1 MIPPPCTLD
10 QHHPSQFF
18 AKSSGKAECSITC
31 KTERQSRL
39 LSLSRWLALFV
50 CLLAFSPAGAKPV
63 GKYKN
68 FKVSSYIRAQDLARM
83 EDDKFL
89 KATWETVSSQVDL
102 DKIYLETHRDAYT
115 VPEKILLKVKKF
127 FLSKGLEVGGGI
139 TYTRSEPTDF
149 ETYSY
154 ARDEERQ
161 QVKEIAEYTAKHFD
175 DFILDDFFFID
186 LKNDDEIAAKERSG
200 KSWTEYRLRLMADA
214 GRELVVEPAKRVN
227 PKVKVIIKYPNWYDH
242 FHGLGFNL
250 EEEPIYF
257 DGLWTGTETR
267 DPGSAQHLQNYLS
280 YNVVR
285 YFDNI
290 AHGKNGG
297 GWVDAGGIHMSMDR
311 YAEQLHLTMLSKT
324 PEIILWNYMQLNDV
338 KISPQMRAPWQD
350 AGGNSFRYDEMVAPF
365 KQGNNTVTPTTM
377 ARFASVTL
385 RQTDEL
391 IGKLGNPIGLAS
403 YKPYHSSGEDFLQN
417 YLGMI
422 GLPMDMY
429 PKWKEGQQQILLT
442 QQAAKDPQIVG
453 KIKKQLK
460 QGGDVI
466 ITTGLLKAI
475 KEQLG
480 DVCEL
485 YCGDLKA
492 IVNDF
497 GWAGKSEREF
507 IIPQVKYFTND
518 AWEVVSAGRP
528 LNGGVSGYPILLRDT
543 YSKGTLFVLTIPD
556 DFGNLYDYP
565 AGVLNVIRRSMS
577 KDVGAYI
584 EGPSKVALFPY
595 DNKTLVVENFN
606 DEAVTLRVVIN
617 AKVTALRN
625 LLTGEQLKPAEQP
638 KMPAMFG
645 RNRFFGYAENAT
657 VFDLK
662 LAAHSYVG
670 LGYGN

>member
-1 MIPPPCTLD
+1 MMLAAVAVLAVLP
-10 QHHPSQFF
+10 
-18 AKSSGKAECSITC
+18 AAGK
-31 KTERQSRL
+31 
-39 LSLSRWLALFV
+39 
-50 CLLAFSPAGAKPV
+50 
-63 GKYKN
+63 GKYQN
-68 FKVSSYIRAQDLARM
+68 FKVSTYIRAQDVARM
-83 EDDKFL
+83 ADDKFL
-89 KATWETVSSQVDL
+89 NQTWETVSSQVDL
-102 DKIYLETHRDAYT
+102 DKIYLETHRDAFT
-115 VPEKILLKVKKF
+115 VDEKTMTKVKKF

-154 ARDEERQ
+154 ARPVERQ
-161 QVKEIAEYTAKHFD
+161 QVREVAEYTAKLFD

-186 LKNDDEIAAKERSG
+186 LKNDDEIAAKEKSG

-214 GRELVVEPAKRVN
+214 GRELVLEPAKKVN

-250 EEEPIYF
+250 EEEPQYF
-257 DGLWTGTETR
+257 DGIWTGTETR

-290 AHGKNGG
+290 APGKNGG

-338 KISPQMRAPWQD
+338 KITPQMRAKWQD
-350 AGGNSFRYDEMVAPF
+350 AGDNSFRYDEMVAPYQ
-365 KQGNNTVTPTTM
+365 KAGKTMTPTTM

-385 RQTDEL
+385 QQTDKL
-391 IGKLGNPIGLAS
+391 MGQLGNPVGLVS

-422 GLPMDMY
+422 GLPMDMH
-429 PKWKEGQQQILLT
+429 PQFLNDRQQILLT
-442 QQAAKDPQIVG
+442 EQAAKDPQIVD
-453 KIKKQLK
+453 KIKAQLK
-460 QGGDVI
+460 KGGDVI

-475 KEQLG
+475 REKIA

-497 GWAGKSEREF
+497 GWFGKSEREF

-528 LNGGVSGYPILLRDT
+528 LSGGVSGYPILLRDT
-543 YSKGTLFVLTIPD
+543 YSKGMLFVLTIPD
-556 DFGNLYDYP
+556 DFGNLYDFP
-565 AGVLNVIRRSMS
+565 AGALNVIRRAMS

-606 DEAVTLRVVIN
+606 DEAVSLRVVIN
-617 AKVTALRN
+617 TKVGALRN
-625 LLTGEQLKPAEQP
+625 LLTGEELKPAEKTSGQVFP
-638 KMPAMFG
+638 F
-645 RNRFFGYAENAT
+645 RNRFFGYAEGAT

-670 LGYGN
+670 LGY

>member
-1 MIPPPCTLD
+1 MKTLNIRTIA
-10 QHHPSQFF
+10 FF
-18 AKSSGKAECSITC
+18 AFMVSAATGMA
-31 KTERQSRL
+31 Q
-39 LSLSRWLALFV
+39 A
-50 CLLAFSPAGAKPV
+50 
-63 GKYKN
+63 YQN
-68 FKVSSYIRAQDLARM
+68 FKVSSYIRAQDVARM
-83 EDDKFL
+83 ADDKFL
-89 KATWETVSSQVDL
+89 KSTWETVSTQVDL
-102 DKIYLETHRDAYT
+102 DKIYLETHRDAFT
-115 VPEKILLKVKKF
+115 VDEKTMTKVKKF

-154 ARDEERQ
+154 ARENERQ
-161 QVKEIAEYTAKHFD
+161 QVREVAEYTAKLFD

-214 GRELVVEPAKRVN
+214 GRELVVNPAKKVN

-250 EEEPIYF
+250 EEEPLYF

-267 DPGSAQHLQNYLS
+267 DPASAQHLQNYLS

-290 AHGKNGG
+290 ALGKNGG
-297 GWVDAGGIHMSMDR
+297 GWVDAGGINMSMDR

-338 KISPQMRAPWQD
+338 KIQPEMMRAKWQD
-350 AGGNSFRYDEMVAPF
+350 AGGNSFRYDEMVKPF
-365 KQGNNTVTPTTM
+365 MKDGKTITPTTM

-385 RQTDEL
+385 RETDKL
-391 IGKLGNPIGLAS
+391 VGKLGNPIGLIS

-422 GLPMDMY
+422 GLPMDMH
-429 PKWKEGQQQILLT
+429 PQWVDGRQQILLT
-442 QQAAKDPQIVG
+442 EQAAKDPQIVE
-453 KIKKQLK
+453 KIKQQLK
-460 QGGDVI
+460 KGGDVI

-475 KEQLG
+475 REKIA
-480 DVCEL
+480 DICEL

-497 GWAGKSEREF
+497 GYMGKSEREF

-528 LNGGVSGYPILLRDT
+528 LTGGVSGFPILLRDT
-543 YSKGTLFVLTIPD
+543 YSKGILFVLTIPD

-565 AGVLNVIRRSMS
+565 AVALNVIRRVMS

-584 EGPSKVALFPY
+584 EGPAKVALFPY
-595 DNKTLVVENFN
+595 DNNTLVVENFN
-606 DEAVTLRVVIN
+606 DEAVSVNVVVN
-617 AKVTALRN
+617 QKVGSLRN
-625 LLTGEQLKPAEQP
+625 LLTGENYQP
-638 KMPAMFG
+638 KEQQPATMRW
-645 RNRFFGYAENAT
+645 RNRFSGYPEGAT
-657 VFDLK
+657 VFSIQLP
-662 LAAHSYVG
+662 AHSYIG
-670 LGYGN
+670 LGY

>member
-1 MIPPPCTLD
+1 M
-10 QHHPSQFF
+10 
-18 AKSSGKAECSITC
+18 KST
-31 KTERQSRL
+31 
-39 LSLSRWLALFV
+39 
-50 CLLAFSPAGAKPV
+50 LLAVALLLIPAAMHA
-63 GKYKN
+63 GKFQH
-68 FKVSSYIRAQDLARM
+68 FKVSTYIRAQDVARM
-83 EDDKFL
+83 DDEKFL
-89 KATWETVSSQVDL
+89 KSTWETVSTQVDL
-102 DKIYLETHRDAYT
+102 DKIYLETHRDAFI
-115 VPEKILLKVKKF
+115 VPEKILNKVKKF

-139 TYTRSEPTDF
+139 TFTRSEPTDF

-154 ARDEERQ
+154 AREEERQ
-161 QVKEIAEYTAKHFD
+161 LVKKISEYTARFFD
-175 DFILDDFFFID
+175 DIILDDFFFID
-186 LKNDDEIAAKERSG
+186 LKNDDEIRAKGS
-200 KSWTEYRLRLMADA
+200 KSWTDYRLRLMADA
-214 GRELVVEPAKRVN
+214 GRELVVNPAKAVN

-250 EEEPIYF
+250 EEEPLYF

-280 YNVVR
+280 YNIVR

-290 AHGKNGG
+290 APGRNGG

-311 YAEQLHLTMLSKT
+311 YAEQLHLTMLSRT
-324 PEIILWNYMQLNDV
+324 PEIILWNYMQLAEV
-338 KISPQMRAPWQD
+338 KITPQMRAPWQD

-365 KQGNNTVTPTTM
+365 TKDGKTVTPTTM
-377 ARFASVTL
+377 ARFANVTL
-385 RQTDEL
+385 HQTDQL
-391 IGKLGNPIGLAS
+391 VGQLGNPVGLVS

-422 GLPMDMY
+422 GLPMDMH
-429 PKWKEGQQQILLT
+429 PQWKDDRQQILLT
-442 QQAAKDPQIVG
+442 EQAAKDKEIVE
-453 KIKKQLK
+453 KIKGQLRK
-460 QGGDVI
+460 GGDVI

-475 KEQLG
+475 KDQLA

-497 GWAGKSEREF
+497 GFSGKSEREF

-543 YSKGTLFVLTIPD
+543 YSKGILFVLTIPD

-565 AGVLNVIRRSMS
+565 AGALNIIRRAMS

-584 EGPSKVALFPY
+584 EGPSKVSLFPY

-606 DEAVTLRVVIN
+606 DQAVSVRVVVN
-617 AKVTALRN
+617 SKVGSLRN
-625 LLTGEQLKPAEQP
+625 LLTGEQLKPASLPTPQGF
-638 KMPAMFG
+638 FG
-645 RNRFFGYAENAT
+645 RNRFYGYAEGAT
-657 VFDLK
+657 VFDVTLP
-662 LAAHSYVG
+662 AHSYVG
-670 LGYGN
+670 LGY

>member
-1 MIPPPCTLD
+1 MKMKCFTQIALAAMAVLAVLPA
-10 QHHPSQFF
+10 Q
-18 AKSSGKAECSITC
+18 AKSKAM
-31 KTERQSRL
+31 
-39 LSLSRWLALFV
+39 F
-50 CLLAFSPAGAKPV
+50 
-63 GKYKN
+63 KN
-68 FKVSSYIRAQDLARM
+68 FKVSTYIRAQDIARM
-83 EDDKFL
+83 DDDKFL
-89 KATWETVSSQVDL
+89 KDTWETVSSQVDL
-102 DKIYLETHRDAYT
+102 DKIYLETHRDAFI
-115 VPEKILLKVKKF
+115 VPEKTLLKVKKF
-127 FLSKGLEVGGGI
+127 FLQKGLEVGGGI

-154 ARDEERQ
+154 ARENERQ

-186 LKNDDEIAAKERSG
+186 LKNDDEIAAKEKSG

-214 GRELVVEPAKRVN
+214 GRELVVNPAKAVN

-250 EEEPIYF
+250 EEEPLYF

-290 AHGKNGG
+290 APGKNGG

-324 PEIILWNYMQLNDV
+324 PEIILWNYMQLVEV
-338 KISPQMRAPWQD
+338 KITPQMRAKRQA
-350 AGGNSFRYDEMVAPF
+350 AGVSFNYDEMTAPF
-365 KQGNNTVTPTTM
+365 TKDGKTITPTTM
-377 ARFASVTL
+377 ARFANVTL
-385 RQTDEL
+385 HQTDQL
-391 IGKLGNPIGLAS
+391 IGQLGKPIGLAS

-429 PKWKEGQQQILLT
+429 PQWQERQQILLT
-442 QQAAKDPQIVG
+442 QQAAKDPDIVE
-453 KIKKQLK
+453 KIKGQLRK
-460 QGGDVI
+460 GGDVI
-466 ITTGLLKAI
+466 VTTGLLKAI
-475 KEQLG
+475 KDQLA

-497 GWAGKSEREF
+497 GWFGKSEREF

-543 YSKGTLFVLTIPD
+543 YSKGMLFVLTIPD

-565 AGVLNVIRRSMS
+565 AGALNVIRRAMS

-617 AKVTALRN
+617 EKVSSLRN
-625 LLTGEQLKPAEQP
+625 LITGDQLKPATLPQARP
-638 KMPAMFG
+638 MWG
-645 RNRFFGYAENAT
+645 RNLFFGYPDGAT
-657 VFDLK
+657 VFDLQ
-662 LAAHSYVG
+662 LPAHSYIG
-670 LGYGN
+670 LGY

>member
-1 MIPPPCTLD
+1 MMLAAVAVLSALP
-10 QHHPSQFF
+10 
-18 AKSSGKAECSITC
+18 AAGK
-31 KTERQSRL
+31 
-39 LSLSRWLALFV
+39 
-50 CLLAFSPAGAKPV
+50 
-63 GKYKN
+63 GKYQN
-68 FKVSSYIRAQDLARM
+68 FKVSTYIRAQDVARM
-83 EDDKFL
+83 ADDKFL
-89 KATWETVSSQVDL
+89 NRTWETVSSQVDL
-102 DKIYLETHRDAYT
+102 DKIYLETHRDAFT
-115 VPEKILLKVKKF
+115 VDEKTMTKVKKF

-154 ARDEERQ
+154 ARENERQ
-161 QVKEIAEYTAKHFD
+161 LVREVAEYTARLFD

-186 LKNDDEIAAKERSG
+186 LKNDDEIAAKEKSG
-200 KSWTEYRLRLMADA
+200 KSWTEYRLRLMSDA
-214 GRELVVEPAKRVN
+214 GRELVLEPAKKVN

-250 EEEPIYF
+250 EEEPQYF
-257 DGLWTGTETR
+257 DGIWTGTETR

-290 AHGKNGG
+290 APGKNGG

-338 KISPQMRAPWQD
+338 KITPQMRAKWQD

-365 KQGNNTVTPTTM
+365 ERGGKTVSPTTM

-385 RQTDEL
+385 QQTDKL
-391 IGKLGNPIGLAS
+391 VGQLGNPVGLVS

-422 GLPMDMY
+422 GLPMDMH
-429 PKWKEGQQQILLT
+429 PQFLSDRQQILLT
-442 QQAAKDPQIVG
+442 EQAAKDPQIVD
-453 KIKKQLK
+453 KIKAQLK
-460 QGGDVI
+460 KGGDVI

-475 KEQLG
+475 REKIA

-497 GWAGKSEREF
+497 GWFGKSEREF

-528 LNGGVSGYPILLRDT
+528 LTGGVSGYPILLRDT
-543 YSKGTLFVLTIPD
+543 YSKGMLFVLTVPD
-556 DFGNLYDYP
+556 DFGNLYDFP
-565 AGVLNVIRRSMS
+565 AGALNVIRRAMS

-606 DEAVTLRVVIN
+606 DEAVSLRVVIN
-617 AKVTALRN
+617 TKVGALRN
-625 LLTGEQLKPAEQP
+625 LLTGEELKPAEKTNGQVFP
-638 KMPAMFG
+638 F
-645 RNRFFGYAENAT
+645 RNRFFGYAEGAT

-670 LGYGN
+670 LGY

>member
-1 MIPPPCTLD
+1 M
-10 QHHPSQFF
+10 
-18 AKSSGKAECSITC
+18 
-31 KTERQSRL
+31 KTNNRFR
-39 LSLSRWLALFV
+39 SL
-50 CLLAFSPAGAKPV
+50 LLAAVAILTVLPANASKSRT
-63 GKYKN
+63 KYQN
-68 FKVSSYIRAQDLARM
+68 FKVSTYIRAQDVARM
-83 EDDKFL
+83 ADDKFL
-89 KATWETVSSQVDL
+89 NETWENVSSQVDL
-102 DKIYLETHRDAYT
+102 DKIYLETHRDAFT
-115 VPEKILLKVKKF
+115 VDEKTMLKVKKF
-127 FLSKGLEVGGGI
+127 FLSKGLQVGGGI

-154 ARDEERQ
+154 ARENERQ
-161 QVKEIAEYTAKHFD
+161 QVKEVAEYTAKLFD

-186 LKNDDEIAAKERSG
+186 LKNDDEIAAKGS

-214 GRELVVEPAKRVN
+214 GRELVVDPAKKVN
-227 PKVKVIIKYPNWYDH
+227 PKVKVIVKYPNWYDH

-250 EEEPIYF
+250 EEEPAYF
-257 DGLWTGTETR
+257 DGIWTGTETR

-290 AHGKNGG
+290 APGKNGG

-338 KISPQMRAPWQD
+338 KITPQQRAKWQE
-350 AGGNSFRYDEMVAPF
+350 AGVSFNYDEMVAPF
-365 KQGNNTVTPTTM
+365 IKNGKTITPTTM
-377 ARFASVTL
+377 ARYANVTL
-385 RQTDEL
+385 HQTDKL
-391 IGKLGNPIGLAS
+391 ISELGNPIGLAS

-422 GLPMDMY
+422 GLPMDMH
-429 PKWKEGQQQILLT
+429 PQFLSDKQQILLT
-442 QQAAKDPQIVG
+442 EQAAKDPQIVE
-453 KIKKQLK
+453 KIKTQLK
-460 QGGDVI
+460 KGGDVI

-475 KEQLG
+475 REPLA

-497 GWAGKSEREF
+497 GWSGKSEREF

-565 AGVLNVIRRSMS
+565 AGALNIIRRAMS

-595 DNKTLVVENFN
+595 DNKTMVVENFN
-606 DEAVTLRVVIN
+606 DEAVNIRVVVE
-617 AKVTALRN
+617 AQVGALRN
-625 LLTGEQLKPAEQP
+625 LLTGEQLKPAEKP
-638 KMPAMFG
+638 KAQMMFFSP
-645 RNRFFGYAENAT
+645 RFFGYPEGAT
-657 VFDLK
+657 VFDVK
-662 LAAHSYVG
+662 LPAHSYIG
-670 LGYGN
+670 LGY

>member
-1 MIPPPCTLD
+1 MI
-10 QHHPSQFF
+10 
-18 AKSSGKAECSITC
+18 K
-31 KTERQSRL
+31 RL
-39 LSLSRWLALFV
+39 LICAVVAATTALTV
-50 CLLAFSPAGAKPV
+50 QA
-63 GKYKN
+63 GKYQN
-68 FKVSSYIRAQDLARM
+68 FKVSSYIRAQDVARM
-83 EDDKFL
+83 TDDKFL
-89 KATWETVSSQVDL
+89 NDTWQTVSSQVDL
-102 DKIYLETHRDAYT
+102 DKIYLETHRDAFT
-115 VPEKILLKVKKF
+115 VDEKTMLKVKKF

-154 ARDEERQ
+154 ARENERQ
-161 QVKEIAEYTAKHFD
+161 LVKEVAEYTAKLFD

-186 LKNDDEIAAKERSG
+186 LKNDDEIAAKEKSG
-200 KSWTEYRLRLMADA
+200 KSWTDYRLRLMADA
-214 GRELVVEPAKRVN
+214 GRELVVNPAKKVN

-242 FHGLGFNL
+242 FQGLGFNL
-250 EEEPIYF
+250 EEEPLYF

-280 YNVVR
+280 YNIVR

-290 AHGKNGG
+290 APGKNGG

-324 PEIILWNYMQLNDV
+324 PEIILWNYMQLYEV
-338 KISPQMRAPWQD
+338 KIMPQMRAKWQEP
-350 AGGNSFRYDEMVAPF
+350 GVSFNYDEMTAPF
-365 KQGNNTVTPTTM
+365 TKGGKTVTPSTM
-377 ARFASVTL
+377 ARFADVTL
-385 RQTDEL
+385 HQTDKL
-391 IGKLGNPIGLAS
+391 ISQLGRPIGLAS
-403 YKPYHSSGEDFLQN
+403 YKPYHSTGEEFLQN

-429 PKWKEGQQQILLT
+429 PQWQERQQILLT
-442 QQAAKDPQIVG
+442 QQAAKDPQIVAR
-453 KIKKQLK
+453 IKTQLK
-460 QGGDVI
+460 KGGDVI

-475 KEQLG
+475 KDQLA

-485 YCGDLKA
+485 ECGDLKA

-497 GWAGKSEREF
+497 GWFGKSEREF

-543 YSKGTLFVLTIPD
+543 YSKGMLFVLTIPD

-565 AGVLNVIRRSMS
+565 AGALNIIRRAMS

-606 DEAVTLRVVIN
+606 DEAVSLRVVIN
-617 AKVTALRN
+617 SQVSSLRN
-625 LLTGEQLKPAEQP
+625 LLTGQQLQPAQIP
-638 KMPAMFG
+638 PVTGFF
-645 RNRFFGYAENAT
+645 RYNRFFGYPDGST
-657 VFDLK
+657 VFDLQ
-662 LAAHSYVG
+662 LPAHSYIG
-670 LGYGN
+670 LGY

>member
-1 MIPPPCTLD
+1 MNKKTILLLMIV
-10 QHHPSQFF
+10 F
-18 AKSSGKAECSITC
+18 AGSISAHSGK
-31 KTERQSRL
+31 
-39 LSLSRWLALFV
+39 F
-50 CLLAFSPAGAKPV
+50 
-63 GKYKN
+63 KN
-68 FKVSSYIRAQDLARM
+68 FKVSTYIRAQDVAKM
-83 EDDKFL
+83 ADDQFL
-89 KATWETVSSQVDL
+89 HQTWETVSTQVDL
-102 DKIYLETHRDAYT
+102 DKIYLETHRDAFT
-115 VPEKILLKVKKF
+115 VDEKTMLKVKKF

-154 ARDEERQ
+154 ARENERQ
-161 QVKEIAEYTAKHFD
+161 IVKEVAEYTAKLFD

-186 LKNDDEIAAKERSG
+186 LKNDDEIAAKGS

-214 GRELVVEPAKRVN
+214 GRELVMGPAKKVN

-250 EEEPIYF
+250 EEEPQYF
-257 DGLWTGTETR
+257 DGIWTGTETR
-267 DPGSAQHLQNYLS
+267 DPASAQHLQNYLS

-290 AHGKNGG
+290 APGKNGG

-338 KISPQMRAPWQD
+338 KITPQMCATWQIL
-350 AGGNSFRYDEMVAPF
+350 GGNSFSYKEAVAPF
-365 KQGNNTVTPTTM
+365 TKDGKTITPTTM
-377 ARFASVTL
+377 ARIANVTL
-385 RQTDEL
+385 HQTDQL
-391 IGKLGNPIGLAS
+391 IGKLGNPIGLVS

-422 GLPMDMY
+422 GLPMDMH
-429 PKWKEGQQQILLT
+429 PQFLNDRRQILLT
-442 QQAAKDPQIVG
+442 EQAAKDPQIVE
-453 KIKKQLK
+453 KIKQQLK
-460 QGGDVI
+460 KGGDVI

-475 KEQLG
+475 RSELA

-497 GWAGKSEREF
+497 GYLGKSEREF

-543 YSKGTLFVLTIPD
+543 YSKGMLFVLTIPD
-556 DFGNLYDYP
+556 DYGNLYDYP
-565 AGVLNVIRRSMS
+565 AGALNVIRRAMS

-584 EGPSKVALFPY
+584 EGLSKVALFPY
-595 DNKTLVVENFN
+595 DNQTLVVENFN
-606 DEAVTLRVVIN
+606 DEAVSLRVVIN
-617 AKVTALRN
+617 NKVNALCN
-625 LLTGEQLKPAEQP
+625 LLTGEQLKPASLP
-638 KMPAMFG
+638 NGPMMPF
-645 RNRFFGYAENAT
+645 RNRFQGYAEGVT
-657 VFDLK
+657 VFDVQLP
-662 LAAHSYVG
+662 AHSYIG
-670 LGYGN
+670 LGY

>member
-1 MIPPPCTLD
+1 MLAAVAVLAVLP
-10 QHHPSQFF
+10 
-18 AKSSGKAECSITC
+18 AAGK
-31 KTERQSRL
+31 
-39 LSLSRWLALFV
+39 
-50 CLLAFSPAGAKPV
+50 
-63 GKYKN
+63 GKYQN
-68 FKVSSYIRAQDLARM
+68 FKVSTYIRAQDVARM
-83 EDDKFL
+83 ADDKFL
-89 KATWETVSSQVDL
+89 NQTWETVSSQVDL
-102 DKIYLETHRDAYT
+102 DKIYLETHRDAFT
-115 VPEKILLKVKKF
+115 VDEKTMTKVKKF

-154 ARDEERQ
+154 ARPVERQ
-161 QVKEIAEYTAKHFD
+161 QVREVAEYTAKLFD

-186 LKNDDEIAAKERSG
+186 LKNDDEIAAKEKSG

-214 GRELVVEPAKRVN
+214 GRELVLEPAKKVN

-250 EEEPIYF
+250 EEEPQYF
-257 DGLWTGTETR
+257 DGIWTGTETR

-290 AHGKNGG
+290 APGKNGG

-338 KISPQMRAPWQD
+338 KITPQMRAKWQD
-350 AGGNSFRYDEMVAPF
+350 AGDNSFRYDEMVAPYQ
-365 KQGNNTVTPTTM
+365 KAGKTMTPTTM

-385 RQTDEL
+385 QQTDKL
-391 IGKLGNPIGLAS
+391 MGQLGNPVGLVS

-422 GLPMDMY
+422 GLPMDMH
-429 PKWKEGQQQILLT
+429 PQFLNDRQQILLT
-442 QQAAKDPQIVG
+442 EQAAKDPQIVD
-453 KIKKQLK
+453 KIKAQLK
-460 QGGDVI
+460 KGGDVI

-475 KEQLG
+475 REKIA

-497 GWAGKSEREF
+497 GWFGKSEREF

-528 LNGGVSGYPILLRDT
+528 LSGGVSGYPILLRDT
-543 YSKGTLFVLTIPD
+543 YSKGMLFVLTIPD
-556 DFGNLYDYP
+556 DFGNLYDFP
-565 AGVLNVIRRSMS
+565 AGALNVIRRAMS

-606 DEAVTLRVVIN
+606 DEAVSLRVVIN
-617 AKVTALRN
+617 TKVGALRN
-625 LLTGEQLKPAEQP
+625 LLTGEELKPAEKTSGQVFP
-638 KMPAMFG
+638 F
-645 RNRFFGYAENAT
+645 RNRFFGYAEGAT

-670 LGYGN
+670 LGY

>member
-1 MIPPPCTLD
+1 M
-10 QHHPSQFF
+10 
-18 AKSSGKAECSITC
+18 A
-31 KTERQSRL
+31 
-39 LSLSRWLALFV
+39 LAL
-50 CLLAFSPAGAKPV
+50 LAAMSVYA

-68 FKVSSYIRAQDLARM
+68 FKVSTYIRAQDVARM
-83 EDDKFL
+83 EDEKFL
-89 KATWETVSSQVDL
+89 KSTWETVSSQVDL
-102 DKIYLETHRDAYT
+102 DKIYLETHRDAFT
-115 VPEKILLKVKKF
+115 VPEKTLSKVKKF

-139 TYTRSEPTDF
+139 TFTRSEPTDF

-154 ARDEERQ
+154 ARAEERA
-161 QVKEIAEYTAKHFD
+161 QVKQISEYTARFFD

-186 LKNDDEIAAKERSG
+186 LKNDDEIAAKGS

-214 GRELVVEPAKRVN
+214 GRELVVNPAKAVN

-250 EEEPIYF
+250 EEEPSYF

-280 YNVVR
+280 YNIMR
-285 YFDNI
+285 FFDNI
-290 AHGKNGG
+290 APGRNGG

-324 PEIILWNYMQLNDV
+324 PEIILWNYMQLAEV
-338 KISPQMRAPWQD
+338 KITPAMRAPWQD

-365 KQGNNTVTPTTM
+365 TKNGKTITPTTM
-377 ARFASVTL
+377 ARFSNQTL
-385 RQTDEL
+385 HQTDL
-391 IGKLGNPIGLAS
+391 LVGKLGNPVGLAS
-403 YKPYHSSGEDFLQN
+403 YKPFHSSGEDFLQN

-429 PKWKEGQQQILLT
+429 PQWKDDRQQILLT
-442 QQAAKDPQIVG
+442 QQAAKDPQIVE
-453 KIKKQLK
+453 KIKRQLRK
-460 QGGDVI
+460 GGDVI

-475 KEQLG
+475 KDNLA
-480 DVCEL
+480 DVVEL

-497 GWAGKSEREF
+497 GRLGKSEREF

-528 LNGGVSGYPILLRDT
+528 LTGGVSGYPILLRDT
-543 YSKGTLFVLTIPD
+543 YSKGMLFVLTIPD

-565 AGVLNVIRRSMS
+565 APVLNVIRRAMS

-584 EGPSKVALFPY
+584 EGPSKVSLFPY
-595 DNKTLVVENFN
+595 DNRTMVVENFN
-606 DEAVTLRVVIN
+606 DQAVNLRVVVN
-617 AKVTALRN
+617 AKVSSLNN
-625 LLTGEQLKPAEQP
+625 LLTGEQLKPATVQVS
-638 KMPAMFG
+638 
-645 RNRFFGYAENAT
+645 RNRFFGYADTQT
-657 VFDLK
+657 VFDLQ
-662 LAAHSYVG
+662 LPAHSYVG
-670 LGYGN
+670 LGY

>member
-1 MIPPPCTLD
+1 MLNKFVKILCFATIVVASSIPA
-10 QHHPSQFF
+10 F
-18 AKSSGKAECSITC
+18 A
-31 KTERQSRL
+31 
-39 LSLSRWLALFV
+39 
-50 CLLAFSPAGAKPV
+50 
-63 GKYKN
+63 GKYQN
-68 FKVSSYIRAQDLARM
+68 FKVSSYIRAQDVARM
-83 EDDKFL
+83 SDDKFL
-89 KATWETVSSQVDL
+89 NATWETVSSQVDL
-102 DKIYLETHRDAYT
+102 DKIYLETHRDAFT
-115 VPEKILLKVKKF
+115 VDEKTMLKVKKF

-154 ARDEERQ
+154 ARENERQ
-161 QVKEIAEYTAKHFD
+161 QVREVAEYTAKLFD

-186 LKNDDEIAAKERSG
+186 LKNDDEIAAKG
-200 KSWTEYRLRLMADA
+200 TKSWTEYRLRLMADA
-214 GRELVVEPAKRVN
+214 GRELVVNPAKAVN

-250 EEEPIYF
+250 EEEPLYF

-280 YNVVR
+280 YNIIR

-290 AHGKNGG
+290 APGRNGG
-297 GWVDAGGIHMSMDR
+297 GWVDAGGINMSMDR
-311 YAEQLHLTMLSKT
+311 YAEQLHLTMLAKT
-324 PEIILWNYMQLNDV
+324 PEIILWNYMQLADV
-338 KISPQMRAPWQD
+338 KIMPQMMRKPWQD
-350 AGGNSFRYDEMVAPF
+350 LGGNSFRYDEMVAPF
-365 KQGNNTVTPTTM
+365 QKDGKTITPTTM

-391 IGKLGNPIGLAS
+391 MGKLGQPVGLIS

-429 PKWKEGQQQILLT
+429 PKWVDGRKQILLT
-442 QQAAKDPQIVG
+442 EQAASDPQIVE
-453 KIKKQLK
+453 KMKEQLRN
-460 QGGDVI
+460 GGDVI

-475 KEQLG
+475 RDKVA
-480 DVCEL
+480 DICEL

-497 GWAGKSEREF
+497 GMSGKSEREF

-528 LNGGVSGYPILLRDT
+528 LTGGVSGYPILLRDT
-543 YSKGTLFVLTIPD
+543 YSKGMLFVLTIPD

-565 AGVLNVIRRSMS
+565 AGALNVIRRAMS

-584 EGPSKVALFPY
+584 EGPAKVALFPY
-595 DNKTLVVENFN
+595 DNRTLVVENFN
-606 DEAVTLRVVIN
+606 DEAVSINVVVN
-617 AKVTALRN
+617 EKVGSLRN
-625 LLTGEQLKPAEQP
+625 LLTGESYQP
-638 KMPAMFG
+638 KEQQPVPRWG
-645 RNRFFGYAENAT
+645 YNRFFGYAQDAS
-657 VFDLK
+657 VFSIQLP
-662 LAAHSYVG
+662 AHSYIG
-670 LGYGN
+670 LGY

>member
-1 MIPPPCTLD
+1 MSLKPI
-10 QHHPSQFF
+10 
-18 AKSSGKAECSITC
+18 
-31 KTERQSRL
+31 L
-39 LSLSRWLALFV
+39 LSAIAAMATISAQ
-50 CLLAFSPAGAKPV
+50 SGH
-63 GKYKN
+63 YKN
-68 FKVSSYIRAQDLARM
+68 FKVSTYIRAQDVARM
-83 EDDKFL
+83 EDEQFL
-89 KATWETVSSQVDL
+89 KSTWETISTQVDL
-102 DKIYLETHRDAYT
+102 DKIYLETHRDAFT
-115 VPEKILLKVKKF
+115 VPEKTLTKVKKF
-127 FLSKGLEVGGGI
+127 FVSKGLEVGGGI

-154 ARDEERQ
+154 ARENERQ
-161 QVKEIAEYTAKHFD
+161 QVKEVAEFTAKHFD

-214 GRELVVEPAKRVN
+214 GRELVINPAKKVN
-227 PKVKVIIKYPNWYDH
+227 PNVKVIIKYPNWYDH

-290 AHGKNGG
+290 APGKNGG
-297 GWVDAGGIHMSMDR
+297 GWVDAGGINMSMDR

-324 PEIILWNYMQLNDV
+324 PEIILWNYMQLAEV
-338 KISPQMRAPWQD
+338 TITPGMRGRWQS
-350 AGGNSFRYDEMVAPF
+350 AGGNSFRYDEMVEPF
-365 KQGNNTVTPTTM
+365 TKNGKTITPTTM
-377 ARFASVTL
+377 ARFAHVTL
-385 RQTDEL
+385 HETDKL
-391 IGKLGNPIGLAS
+391 IGKLGKPIGLVS

-429 PKWKEGQQQILLT
+429 PKWQDGRQQILLSE
-442 QQAAKDPQIVG
+442 QAAKDPQIVE
-453 KIKKQLK
+453 KIKGQLRK
-460 QGGDVI
+460 GGDVI

-475 KEQLG
+475 REPLA
-480 DVCEL
+480 DICEL

-497 GWAGKSEREF
+497 GWYGKSPREF
-507 IIPQVKYFTND
+507 IIPQIKYFTND

-528 LNGGVSGYPILLRDT
+528 LTGGVSGYPILLRDT
-543 YSKGTLFVLTIPD
+543 YSKGTLYVLTIPD

-565 AGVLNVIRRSMS
+565 AGALNVIRRTMS

-606 DEAVTLRVVIN
+606 DNPVTLRVVVN
-617 AKVTALRN
+617 AKVNSLRN
-625 LLTGEQLKPAEQP
+625 LLTNEELKPAEVTINNH
-638 KMPAMFG
+638 
-645 RNRFFGYAENAT
+645 RYASYKEGQT
-657 VFDLK
+657 VFDVN

-670 LGYGN
+670 LGY

>member
-1 MIPPPCTLD
+1 MKHYTFKRILLVAIVLLT
-10 QHHPSQFF
+10 
-18 AKSSGKAECSITC
+18 ASSMQAGK
-31 KTERQSRL
+31 
-39 LSLSRWLALFV
+39 F
-50 CLLAFSPAGAKPV
+50 
-63 GKYKN
+63 KN
-68 FKVSSYIRAQDLARM
+68 FKVSSYIRAQDVARM
-83 EDDKFL
+83 DDDKFL
-89 KATWETVSSQVDL
+89 QSTWETVSSQVDL
-102 DKIYLETHRDAYT
+102 DKIYLETHRDAFT
-115 VPEKILLKVKKF
+115 VPEKTLLKVKKF

-139 TYTRSEPTDF
+139 TFTRSEPTDF

-154 ARDEERQ
+154 AREEERQ
-161 QVKEIAEYTAKHFD
+161 QVKQISEFTAKYFD

-186 LKNDDEIAAKERSG
+186 LKNDDEIAAKG
-200 KSWTEYRLRLMADA
+200 NKSWTEYRLKLMAEA
-214 GRELVVEPAKRVN
+214 GRELVMKPAKAVN

-250 EEEPIYF
+250 EEEPTYF
-257 DGLWTGTETR
+257 DGIWTGTETR

-280 YNVVR
+280 YNIVR

-290 AHGKNGG
+290 APGRNGG

-324 PEIILWNYMQLNDV
+324 PEIILWNYMQLVEV
-338 KISPQMRAPWQD
+338 KITPNMRAAWQA

-365 KQGNNTVTPTTM
+365 TKNGKTITPTTM
-377 ARFASVTL
+377 ARFANVTL
-385 RQTDEL
+385 HETDKL
-391 IGKLGNPIGLAS
+391 ISLLGKPVGLIS
-403 YKPYHSSGEDFLQN
+403 YKPYHSSGEEFLQN

-422 GLPMDMY
+422 GLPMDMH
-429 PKWKEGQQQILLT
+429 PQWINGKQQILLT
-442 QQAAKDPQIVG
+442 EQAAKDPKIVE
-453 KIKKQLK
+453 KIKQQLK
-460 QGGDVI
+460 NGGDVI

-475 KEQLG
+475 KDQLA

-497 GWAGKSEREF
+497 GWFGKSEREF

-543 YSKGTLFVLTIPD
+543 YSKGILFVLTIPD

-565 AGVLNVIRRSMS
+565 APALNVIRKVMS

-595 DNKTLVVENFN
+595 DNNTLVVENFN
-606 DEAVTLRVVIN
+606 DYPVSLRVVVN
-617 AKVTALRN
+617 AKVNSLRN
-625 LLTGEQLKPAEQP
+625 LLTDEQLKPAEKAQP
-638 KMPAMFG
+638 QGMFF
-645 RNRFFGYAENAT
+645 RSRFFGYDDGQT
-657 VFDLK
+657 VFDVQLP
-662 LAAHSYVG
+662 AHSYIG
-670 LGYGN
+670 LGY

>member
-1 MIPPPCTLD
+1 MFCNMIMATI
-10 QHHPSQFF
+10 
-18 AKSSGKAECSITC
+18 A
-31 KTERQSRL
+31 
-39 LSLSRWLALFV
+39 LATALT
-50 CLLAFSPAGAKPV
+50 AQA
-63 GKYKN
+63 GKYQN
-68 FKVSSYIRAQDLARM
+68 FKVSTYIRAQDVVRM
-83 EDDKFL
+83 ADDRFL
-89 KATWETVSSQVDL
+89 NETWQTISSQVDL
-102 DKIYLETHRDAYT
+102 DKIYLETHRDAFT
-115 VPEKILLKVKKF
+115 VDEKTMTKVKKF

-139 TYTRSEPTDF
+139 TYTRSEPSDF

-154 ARDEERQ
+154 ARPVERQ
-161 QVKEIAEYTAKHFD
+161 QVREVAEYTARLFD

-200 KSWTEYRLRLMADA
+200 KSWTDYRLRLMADA

-250 EEEPIYF
+250 EEEPLYF
-257 DGLWTGTETR
+257 DGIWTGTETR
-267 DPGSAQHLQNYLS
+267 DPASAQHLQNYLS

-290 AHGKNGG
+290 APGKNGG

-324 PEIILWNYMQLNDV
+324 PEIILWNYMQLYDV
-338 KISPQMRAPWQD
+338 KITPRMRAPWQEL
-350 AGGNSFRYDEMVAPF
+350 GGNSFRYDEMTAPYT
-365 KQGNNTVTPTTM
+365 KDKGGPAIQPTTM

-385 RQTDEL
+385 RQTDRL
-391 IGKLGNPIGLAS
+391 TGLLGNPVGLVS

-422 GLPMDMY
+422 GLPMDMH
-429 PKWKEGQQQILLT
+429 PRFPEDRQQILLT
-442 QQAAKDPQIVG
+442 EQAAHDPQIVN
-453 KIKKQLK
+453 KIKQQLK
-460 QGGDVI
+460 KGGDVM

-475 KEQLG
+475 RENLA

-492 IVNDF
+492 IVSDF
-497 GWAGKSEREF
+497 GFAGKAQREF

-528 LNGGVSGYPILLRDT
+528 LTGGVSGYPILLRDT
-543 YSKGTLFVLTIPD
+543 YSKGMLFVLTIPD

-565 AGVLNVIRRSMS
+565 AGALNVIRRAMS

-595 DNKTLVVENFN
+595 DNKTMVVENFN
-606 DEAVTLRVVIN
+606 DEAVSVRVVIN
-617 AKVTALRN
+617 GKVSVLRN
-625 LLTGEQLKPAEQP
+625 LLTGEQLKAVELP
-638 KMPAMFG
+638 KAVPTWG
-645 RNRFFGYAENAT
+645 RNRFFGYPDGAT
-657 VFDLK
+657 VFDIE
-662 LAAHSYVG
+662 LAAHSYIG
-670 LGYGN
+670 LGY

>member
-1 MIPPPCTLD
+1 MDRRIV
-10 QHHPSQFF
+10 
-18 AKSSGKAECSITC
+18 KK
-31 KTERQSRL
+31 
-39 LSLSRWLALFV
+39 V
-50 CLLAFSPAGAKPV
+50 LLAIITAMSVIPV
-63 GKYKN
+63 MASQYKN
-68 FKVSSYIRAQDLARM
+68 FKVSTYIRAQDVARM
-83 EDDKFL
+83 EDEQFL
-89 KATWETVSSQVDL
+89 KSTWEIVSTQVDL
-102 DKIYLETHRDAYT
+102 DKIYLETHRDAFT
-115 VPEKILLKVKKF
+115 VPEKTMLKVKKF

-139 TYTRSEPTDF
+139 TFTRSEPTDF

-154 ARDEERQ
+154 AREDERQ
-161 QVKEIAEYTAKHFD
+161 QVKQISEYTAKLFD

-186 LKNDDEIAAKERSG
+186 LKNDDEIAAKG
-200 KSWTEYRLRLMADA
+200 NKSWTEYRLRLMADA
-214 GRELVVEPAKRVN
+214 GRELVVNPAKAVN
-227 PKVKVIIKYPNWYDH
+227 PKVKVIVKYPNWYDH

-250 EEEPIYF
+250 EEEPTYF
-257 DGLWTGTETR
+257 DGIWTGTETR

-290 AHGKNGG
+290 APGKRSADGRLLPEGRKNGG

-324 PEIILWNYMQLNDV
+324 PEIILWNYMQLAEV
-338 KISPQMRAPWQD
+338 KISSNMRAPWQEV
-350 AGGNSFRYDEMVAPF
+350 GGNSFRYDEMVAPF
-365 KQGNNTVTPTTM
+365 TKNGKTITPTTM
-377 ARFASVTL
+377 ARFANETL
-385 RQTDEL
+385 HQTDKL

-429 PKWKEGQQQILLT
+429 PQFLTDKQQILLT
-442 QQAAKDPQIVG
+442 QQAAKDPQIVE
-453 KIKKQLK
+453 KIKAQLK
-460 QGGDVI
+460 KGGDVI

-475 KEQLG
+475 KDQIA

-497 GWAGKSEREF
+497 GWFGKSEREF

-528 LNGGVSGYPILLRDT
+528 LTGGVSGYPILLRDT
-543 YSKGTLFVLTIPD
+543 YSKGMLFVLTIPD

-565 AGVLNVIRRSMS
+565 AGALNVIRRAMS

-584 EGPSKVALFPY
+584 EGPAKVALFPY

-606 DEAVTLRVVIN
+606 DEAVSLRVVIN
-617 AKVTALRN
+617 NKVNTLRN
-625 LLTGEQLKPAEQP
+625 LITGEQLKPAELP
-638 KMPAMFG
+638 KVSAMPY
-645 RNRFFGYAENAT
+645 RSRFMGYADGST
-657 VFDLK
+657 VFDLQ
-662 LAAHSYVG
+662 LPAHSYIG
-670 LGYGN
+670 LGY

>member
-1 MIPPPCTLD
+1 M
-10 QHHPSQFF
+10 
-18 AKSSGKAECSITC
+18 A
-31 KTERQSRL
+31 
-39 LSLSRWLALFV
+39 
-50 CLLAFSPAGAKPV
+50 

-68 FKVSSYIRAQDLARM
+68 FKVSTYIRAQDVARM
-83 EDDKFL
+83 ADDAFL
-89 KATWETVSSQVDL
+89 NATWETVSSQVDL
-102 DKIYLETHRDAYT
+102 DKIYLETHRDAFT
-115 VPEKILLKVKKF
+115 VDEKTMKKVKKF

-154 ARDEERQ
+154 ARPVERQ
-161 QVKEIAEYTAKHFD
+161 QVREVAEYTARLFD

-186 LKNDDEIAAKERSG
+186 LKNDDEIAAKG
-200 KSWTEYRLRLMADA
+200 TMSWTEYRLRLMADA
-214 GRELVVEPAKRVN
+214 GRELVVEPAKAVN
-227 PKVKVIIKYPNWYDH
+227 PNVKVIIKYPNWYDH

-250 EEEPIYF
+250 EEEPLYF

-267 DPGSAQHLQNYLS
+267 DPASAQHLQNYLS

-290 AHGKNGG
+290 APGKNGG
-297 GWVDAGGIHMSMDR
+297 GWVDAGGINMSMDR

-338 KISPQMRAPWQD
+338 KIMPEMMRKPWQD
-350 AGGNSFRYDEMVAPF
+350 LGGNSFRYDEMVAPF
-365 KQGNNTVTPTTM
+365 KKDGKTITPTTM

-385 RQTDEL
+385 RETDRL
-391 IGKLGNPIGLAS
+391 IGKLGNPVGLVS

-429 PKWKEGQQQILLT
+429 PHWVNGRKQILLT
-442 QQAAKDPQIVG
+442 EQAANDPEIVE
-453 KIKKQLK
+453 KMKELLCK
-460 QGGDVI
+460 GGDVI

-475 KEQLG
+475 REKLA
-480 DVCEL
+480 DICEL

-497 GWAGKSEREF
+497 GWAGKSDREF

-518 AWEVVSAGRP
+518 AWEVISAGRP
-528 LNGGVSGYPILLRDT
+528 LTGGVSGYPILLRDT

-565 AGVLNVIRRSMS
+565 APALNVIRRAMS
-577 KDVGAYI
+577 KDIGAYI
-584 EGPSKVALFPY
+584 EGPAKVALFPY
-595 DNKTLVVENFN
+595 DNRTLVVENFN
-606 DEAVTLRVVIN
+606 DEAVTLNVVIN
-617 AKVTALRN
+617 EKVSTLRN
-625 LLTGEQLKPAEQP
+625 LLTGENYNPKEQP
-638 KMPAMFG
+638 PVPRWG
-645 RNRFFGYAENAT
+645 RNRFIGYAENASI
-657 VFDLK
+657 FEIK
-662 LAAHSYVG
+662 LPAHSYIG
-670 LGYGN
+670 LAY

>member
-1 MIPPPCTLD
+1 MKCFTKIVLAAMATLAVLPA
-10 QHHPSQFF
+10 Q
-18 AKSSGKAECSITC
+18 AKSKAM
-31 KTERQSRL
+31 
-39 LSLSRWLALFV
+39 F
-50 CLLAFSPAGAKPV
+50 
-63 GKYKN
+63 KN
-68 FKVSSYIRAQDLARM
+68 FKVSTYIRAQDIARM
-83 EDDKFL
+83 DDDKFL
-89 KATWETVSSQVDL
+89 KDTWETVSSQVDL
-102 DKIYLETHRDAYT
+102 DKIYLETHRDAFI
-115 VPEKILLKVKKF
+115 VPEKTLLKVKKF
-127 FLSKGLEVGGGI
+127 FLQKGLEVGGGI

-154 ARDEERQ
+154 ARENERQ

-186 LKNDDEIAAKERSG
+186 LKNDDEIAAKEKSG
-200 KSWTEYRLRLMADA
+200 KSWTEYRLKLMADA
-214 GRELVVEPAKRVN
+214 GRELVVNPAKAVN

-250 EEEPIYF
+250 EEEPLYF

-290 AHGKNGG
+290 APGKNGG

-338 KISPQMRAPWQD
+338 KITPNMRAPWQD

-365 KQGNNTVTPTTM
+365 TKEKGGRAIQPTTM
-377 ARFASVTL
+377 ARFANVTL
-385 RQTDEL
+385 HQTDEL
-391 IGKLGNPIGLAS
+391 IGQLGNPIGLAS

-422 GLPMDMY
+422 GIPMDMY
-429 PKWKEGQQQILLT
+429 PQWQERQQILLT
-442 QQAAKDPQIVG
+442 QQAAKDTQIVE
-453 KIKKQLK
+453 KIKGQLK
-460 QGGDVI
+460 KGGDVI

-475 KEQLG
+475 KEQLA
-480 DVCEL
+480 DICEL

-497 GWAGKSEREF
+497 GWFGKSEREF

-543 YSKGTLFVLTIPD
+543 YSKGMLFVLTIPD

-565 AGVLNVIRRSMS
+565 AGALNVIRRAMS

-595 DNKTLVVENFN
+595 DNKTLVIENFN

-617 AKVTALRN
+617 QKVSSLRN
-625 LLTGEQLKPAEQP
+625 LMTGDQLKPATLPQTRP
-638 KMPAMFG
+638 MWG
-645 RNRFFGYAENAT
+645 RNLFFGYPDGAT
-657 VFDLK
+657 VFDLQ
-662 LAAHSYVG
+662 LPAHSYIG
-670 LGYGN
+670 LGY